1 MRGKSIY
8 NHYSSAYI
16 HQPEGER
23 PERWFI
29 FYKTLLLVR
38 QTAVGPQVPYRT
50 SVEGIDGLPESRH
63 YLGTFDDDDCFCMAL
78 EQIIEL
84 PAGYEFVNLRALA
97 ADIDDDMFMLAGRAA
112 QIIHW
117 DSQSRFC
124 GCCGQPT
131 GWKEDERAK
140 KCGNCGNVIYPR
152 ISPAIITAIIRDDK
166 ILLAHNRNFPTNRY
180 SVIAGFMEPGEE
192 FEDTIEREVFEE
204 VSIRVKNL
212 RYFASQSWP
221 FPDSLMVGFVCEYD
235 SGDIKVDGVEIDA
248 ADWFR
253 RDNLPDIPA
262 TTSIAGRMIQWFR
275 DGCSESLEYSNR
287 R

>member
-16 HQPEGER
+16 HQPEGDR

-29 FYKTLLLVR
+29 FYKNLLLVR

-50 SVEGIDGLPESRH
+50 SVEGIAGLPEERH
-63 YLGTFDDDDCFCMAL
+63 YLGTFDDDDCFTLDVGQM
-78 EQIIEL
+78 IEL

-112 QIIHW
+112 QILHW
-117 DSQSRFC
+117 DRQSRFC
-124 GCCGQPT
+124 GSCGKPT
-131 GWKEDERAK
+131 SWKEDERAK
-140 KCGNCGNVIYPR
+140 KCGTCGNVIYPR
-152 ISPAIITAIIRDDK
+152 ISPAIITAIIRDDR
-166 ILLAHNRNFPTNRY
+166 ILLAHNRNFPANRY

-221 FPDSLMVGFVCEYD
+221 FPDSLMVGFVCEYAD
-235 SGDIKVDGVEIDA
+235 GEIKVDGVEIDD
-248 ADWFR
+248 ADWFS
-253 RDNLPDIPA
+253 RDNLPDIPN

-275 DGCSESLEYSNR
+275 EGADESLQYAAR